1 MISVLEEQFVN
12 SSLFNELDA
21 RHDCLCD
28 RTGFLFETERPYLQN
43 QMEII

>member
-21 RHDCLCD
+21 CHDCLCD